1 MSVGFQRAVPPS
13 CWAQIP
19 RLLQL
24 STHSSCTCLF
34 SEYREK
40 AMHILY
46 LPGLSQEIIQS
57 YYNTVL
63 LPAQKHKAVNK
74 RHQNKSLQADI

>member
-1 MSVGFQRAVPPS
+1 MSVGFQRVVPHS

-24 STHSSCTCLF
+24 STRSSRTCLL
-34 SEYREK
+34 SEYQEK
-40 AMHILY
+40 ATHILY

-57 YYNTVL
+57 YYNTIL
-63 LPAQKHKAVNK
+63 LPAQKHKAVNS
-74 RHQNKSLQADI
+74 RHQNKSFQADI